1 VPPRADLD
9 RRADAHAERD
19 VHLVS
24 VGEHHGSEQIGRRAD
39 QRQHDDNKSSRGK
52 PLLGVLYA
60 ALGAFTFAL
69 NNVAMRRGVVTGSV
83 LQGMALTVPIGG
95 LSFLVM
101 TIAFGKL
108 HQLVVFPMA
117 ALTWLACQGVVHFV
131 IGRYCNYKSNQL
143 MGVNLT
149 APVVQLQVPFA
160 MMLAVVMLHEK
171 FTVLQAIGSALMLGG
186 SFITQGITQGNARKG
201 KRKASAPLTAATPI
215 PTVPSKEELAAPV
228 PKPPIFQPRTFSGYV
243 FGLGAAMCY
252 GSSPLMARQA
262 FLDAPDI
269 STAAGGCLAYT
280 AATLFFLLILI
291 KPGSWADIKSMKR
304 ENLPWFLSSAV
315 LVAISQAFVY
325 ASLAVAPLMVV
336 TPILQ
341 LSLVFR
347 LFLSQL
353 INRDHEVMNTA
364 VLIGAFTAVLGSI
377 LVSLDTDELTTFLDL
392 PRSLADFLH
401 YRLAGH

>member
-1 VPPRADLD
+1 M
-9 RRADAHAERD
+9 
-19 VHLVS
+19 
-24 VGEHHGSEQIGRRAD
+24 
-39 QRQHDDNKSSRGK
+39 
-52 PLLGVLYA
+52 LGVLYA

-69 NNVAMRRGVVTGSV
+69 NNVTMRRGVVTGSV

-101 TIAFGKL
+101 AIAFGEL

-131 IGRYCNYKSNQL
+131 VGRYCNYKSNQL

-186 SFITQGITQGNARKG
+186 SFITQGNAGKG
-201 KRKASAPLTAATPI
+201 KRKVSAAPI
-215 PTVPSKEELAAPV
+215 PTAPSQEEPTAPL
-228 PKPPIFQPRTFSGYV
+228 PKLIFQPQVFSGYI

-252 GSSPLMARQA
+252 GGSPLMARQA
-262 FLDAPDI
+262 FLHAPDI

-280 AATLFFLLILI
+280 AATLFFLLILL
-291 KPGSWADIKSMKR
+291 KPGSWADITSMKS

-325 ASLAVAPLMVV
+325 ASLAAAPLMVV

-353 INRDHEVMNTA
+353 INRDHEVMNAA

-377 LVSLDTDELTTFLDL
+377 LVSLDTDALT
-392 PRSLADFLH
+392 SLLNSLSLGDFLR

>member
-1 VPPRADLD
+1 
-9 RRADAHAERD
+9 
-19 VHLVS
+19 
-24 VGEHHGSEQIGRRAD
+24 
-39 QRQHDDNKSSRGK
+39 
-52 PLLGVLYA
+52 
-60 ALGAFTFAL
+60 
-69 NNVAMRRGVVTGSV
+69 
-83 LQGMALTVPIGG
+83 
-95 LSFLVM
+95 
-101 TIAFGKL
+101 
-108 HQLVVFPMA
+108 
-117 ALTWLACQGVVHFV
+117 V

-160 MMLAVVMLHEK
+160 MMLAVVLLREK

-186 SFITQGITQGNARKG
+186 SFITQGIAGKA
-201 KRKASAPLTAATPI
+201 KRKASAPLASATS
-215 PTVPSKEELAAPV
+215 VPPQKEMSAPV
-228 PKPPIFQPRTFSGYV
+228 PKPIFQPRVYSGYI

-262 FLDAPDI
+262 FLHAPDL

-280 AATLFFLLILI
+280 AATLFFLLILL
-291 KPGSWADIKSMKR
+291 KPGSWADIKSLKR
-304 ENLPWFLSSAV
+304 GNLPWFLSSAV

-377 LVSLDTDELTTFLDL
+377 LVSLDTEELTTLLDL
-392 PRSLADFLH
+392 PLSFADFLH

>member
-1 VPPRADLD
+1 
-9 RRADAHAERD
+9 
-19 VHLVS
+19 
-24 VGEHHGSEQIGRRAD
+24 
-39 QRQHDDNKSSRGK
+39 
-52 PLLGVLYA
+52 
-60 ALGAFTFAL
+60 
-69 NNVAMRRGVVTGSV
+69 MRRGVVTDSV

-101 TIAFGKL
+101 TIGFGEL
-108 HQLVVFPMA
+108 GQLPMFPMA
-117 ALTWLACQGVVHFV
+117 SLTWLACQGIVHFV
-131 IGRYCNYKSNQL
+131 IGRYCNYKSNQV

-160 MMLAVVMLHEK
+160 MLLAVVTLHEK

-186 SFITQGITQGNARKG
+186 SFITQGNVGKG
-201 KRKASAPLTAATPI
+201 KKKALARPASTIPPPSSREEVAGPESKLT
-215 PTVPSKEELAAPV
+215 
-228 PKPPIFQPRTFSGYV
+228 FQPRVFSGYI
-243 FGLGAAMCY
+243 FGLVAAMCY
-252 GSSPLMARQA
+252 GSSPLMVRQA
-262 FLDAPDI
+262 FLDAPGA
-269 STAAGGCLAYT
+269 STAAGGCLAYM
-280 AATLFFLLILI
+280 AATLFFSLILL
-291 KPGSWADIKSMKR
+291 KPSAWADIKWIKR
-304 ENLPWFLSSAV
+304 ETVPWFLSSAV

-377 LVSLDTDELTTFLDL
+377 LVSLDTNELM
-392 PRSLADFLH
+392 
-401 YRLAGH
+401 

>member
-1 VPPRADLD
+1 M
-9 RRADAHAERD
+9 
-19 VHLVS
+19 
-24 VGEHHGSEQIGRRAD
+24 
-39 QRQHDDNKSSRGK
+39 
-52 PLLGVLYA
+52 LGVLYA
-60 ALGAFTFAL
+60 SLGAFTFAL

-101 TIAFGKL
+101 TIALGKL

-117 ALTWLACQGVVHFV
+117 ALIWLACQGVVHFV

-160 MMLAVVMLHEK
+160 MMLAVVLLREK

-186 SFITQGITQGNARKG
+186 SFITQGIAGKA
-201 KRKASAPLTAATPI
+201 KRKASAPLASATS
-215 PTVPSKEELAAPV
+215 VPPQKEMSAPV
-228 PKPPIFQPRTFSGYV
+228 PKPIFQPRVYSGYI

-262 FLDAPDI
+262 FLHAPDL

-280 AATLFFLLILI
+280 AATLFFLLILL
-291 KPGSWADIKSMKR
+291 KPGSWANIKSMKR

-377 LVSLDTDELTTFLDL
+377 LVSLDTEELTTLLDL
-392 PRSLADFLH
+392 PLSFADFLH